1 MLRPIVLAN
10 RRGEPVG
17 AYSVCSAHPWVLS
30 AALAQAQQDGGFALI
45 ESTSNQVN
53 QEGGYTGQTP
63 AAFAASLRDLAAR
76 AGLEPDRVLLGGDHL
91 GPYPWRRRPAEEA
104 MEQACRLVRDCV
116 LAGYVKIHLDASMP
130 CEDDGAAIDPELAAE
145 RAARLCEAAEGAWRA
160 RAVGPPPLYVIG
172 TEVPAP
178 GGEQAGG
185 GALSVTSPEEAR
197 RTIELHREA
206 FARRGLG
213 EAFERVI
220 GLVVQ
225 PGVDFSAFDVHDYD
239 RGRAAPL
246 RQALP
251 SSPELVYEAHSTDYQ
266 RPNALREMVEDHFAI
281 LKVGP
286 WLTFAMRE
294 AVLALAGI
302 EQEWLGRRRGVE
314 LSRLWEALEA
324 AMLADP
330 RHWRDYYPGSDDEQR
345 LARKYALSDRVRYYW
360 QVPSVAAELERLIA
374 NLRRAPPPATLIS
387 QFLPAQYEALREGEL
402 GADPV
407 AWIEHRI
414 RQVLGIYARACRPP
428 TSEPA
433 RSAGPTPSRTP

>member
-1 MLRPIVLAN
+1 MLRPLVKAN

-17 AYSVCSAHPWVLS
+17 VYSVCSAHPWVLR
-30 AALAQAQQDGGFALI
+30 AALAQARQDGSFALI

-53 QEGGYTGQTP
+53 QQGGYTGQTP
-63 AAFAASLRDLAAR
+63 AAFAASLQDLAAH
-76 AGLEPDRVLLGGDHL
+76 AGLEPERVLLGGDHL

-104 MEQACRLVRDCV
+104 MEEACRLVRDCV
-116 LAGYVKIHLDASMP
+116 LAGYVKLHLDASMP
-130 CEDDGAAIDPELAAE
+130 CADDGAALDPELAAE
-145 RAARLCEAAEGAWRA
+145 RAARLCEAAERAWRA
-160 RAVGPPPLYVIG
+160 RGVGPPPLYVIG

-178 GGEQAGG
+178 GGEQA
-185 GALSVTSPEEAR
+185 AAATLSVTSPEEAH

-206 FARRGLG
+206 FARRGLE

-246 RQALP
+246 REALP

-266 RPNALREMVEDHFAI
+266 RADALREMVEDHFAI

-302 EQEWLGRRRGVE
+302 EQEWLGGRRGVS
-314 LSRLWEALEA
+314 LSRVWEVLEA

-330 RHWRDYYPGSDDEQR
+330 LHWRDYYSGNDDEQR

-360 QVPSVAAELERLIA
+360 SVPAVEEEVGRLIG
-374 NLRRAPPPATLIS
+374 NLRAAPPPAALIS

-407 AWIEHRI
+407 ALIGHRI
-414 RQVLGIYARACRPP
+414 RQVLGVYARACRP
-428 TSEPA
+428 A
-433 RSAGPTPSRTP
+433 